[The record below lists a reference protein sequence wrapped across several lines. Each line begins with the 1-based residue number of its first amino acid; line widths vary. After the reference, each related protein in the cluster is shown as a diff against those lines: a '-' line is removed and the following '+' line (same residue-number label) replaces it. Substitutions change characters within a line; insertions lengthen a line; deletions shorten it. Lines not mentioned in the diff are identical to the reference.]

1 MWVRTGSVTL
11 GVTPWACCARYVRYT
26 RTGFPPQTRPPS
38 RSSPHGAGEPDES
51 VKGRN
56 SGVISRVGETGC
68 RYHWSQGGTGW
79 AWRQLRAVGPTAPSP
94 LLPFAAARPRL
105 HSYSPPF
112 DLHVGSNCGGG
123 GARCAAAQLRLQP
136 ALDACLPTRH
146 HPARHKCKCKHKCK
160 HKYKRKNKHK
170 YRHK

>member
-1 MWVRTGSVTL
+1 MTMWVKRVSVTL

-38 RSSPHGAGEPDES
+38 RSSRRRVAEPDKS

-56 SGVISRVGETGC
+56 SGVIWRVGETGC
-68 RYHWSQGGTGW
+68 RYHWSRAGTGW
-79 AWRQLRAVGPTAPSP
+79 AWRQLRGGGSPAPSP
-94 LLPFAAARPRL
+94 LLPFAAAPPRL

-123 GARCAAAQLRLQP
+123 GAECAGAQLRLTVNLHSTP
-136 ALDACLPTRH
+136 ASRPGTILQDTTLTRQTQMIMH
-146 HPARHKCKCKHKCK
+146 
-160 HKYKRKNKHK
+160 
-170 YRHK
+170 

>member
-1 MWVRTGSVTL
+1 MEHGRSVKGARLASGTMWVRRVWVTL

-38 RSSPHGAGEPDES
+38 RSSRRRVDEPDES

-56 SGVISRVGETGC
+56 SGAVRVISLRVGETGC
-68 RYHWSQGGTGW
+68 RYHWSRGGTGW
-79 AWRQLRAVGPTAPSP
+79 AWRLKAGRWVPLLLQCGP

-123 GARCAAAQLRLQP
+123 GAPRCAAAQLRLN
-136 ALDACLPTRH
+136 LH
-146 HPARHKCKCKHKCK
+146 
-160 HKYKRKNKHK
+160 
-170 YRHK
+170 